1 MAKWITLT
9 RDHDY
14 WHASRAVTAYKAGMR
29 CHVPD
34 KIARDI
40 VVKGAAEYYTKP
52 DDSELT
58 HG

>member
-14 WHASRAVTAYKAGMR
+14 KHASRAVTAYKAGMR
-29 CHVPD
+29 AHVPD

-40 VVKGAAEYYTKP
+40 VKAGAAEYYEKP
-52 DDSELT
+52 TEALT

>member
-14 WHASRAVTAYKAGMR
+14 KHASRAVTAYKAGMR

-34 KIARDI
+34 KIARDM
-40 VVKGAAEYYTKP
+40 VKAGAAEYYEKP
-52 DDSELT
+52 SEGDLT

>member
-1 MAKWITLT
+1 MAKWITIT

-14 WHASRAVTAYKAGMR
+14 KHASRAVTAYKAGMR

-40 VVKGAAEYYTKP
+40 VAVGAAAYYVQPT
-52 DDSELT
+52 EALT

>member
-14 WHASRAVTAYKAGMR
+14 KHASRAVTAYKAGMR

-40 VVKGAAEYYTKP
+40 VAAGAAEYYEKP
-52 DDSELT
+52 TEALT